1 MSTEERKKRLEDLR
15 LLKESLK
22 LELRSNDKKR
32 VELSKKLESVET
44 EMEKIRK
51 NKA

>member
-1 MSTEERKKRLEDLR
+1 MSTEERKKRLENLR

-22 LELRSNDKKR
+22 LELRSNQR
-32 VELSKKLESVET
+32 RGTELSKRLLSVEA

-51 NKA
+51 SKS